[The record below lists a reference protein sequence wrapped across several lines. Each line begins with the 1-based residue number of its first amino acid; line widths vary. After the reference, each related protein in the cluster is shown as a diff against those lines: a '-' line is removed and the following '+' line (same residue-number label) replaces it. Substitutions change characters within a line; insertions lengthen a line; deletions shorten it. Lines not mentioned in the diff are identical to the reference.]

1 MSHRAFEIESWTE
14 LAVGSIV
21 VALRI
26 CARTNVVGVR
36 NFRVD
41 DYLIVVL
48 LVSFIKNVLISGDR
62 VLISLQMF
70 WVATSWMGVIV
81 G

>member
-14 LAVGSIV
+14 FAVGSIV

-26 CARTNVVGVR
+26 YARSYVVGVR

-41 DYLIVVL
+41 DYLIVVM
-48 LVSFIKNVLISGDR
+48 LVSFMKNVLICG
-62 VLISLQMF
+62 
-70 WVATSWMGVIV
+70 
-81 G
+81 